1 MISRASPSAEH
12 RRSWHVLTVQDACTH
27 LDANVEAGL
36 SAPEARARLDRF
48 GVNQLPEPPPRPLWK
63 MVAAQFTSLLVL
75 VLLAAGVLAG
85 VIGDTTDMVVIFGVI
100 LFNGALGFYQEF
112 RAEKARAEKALDALK
127 AMLPSLC
134 RVRRDGAKQE
144 VPAALLVPGDVVL
157 LEAGDRIPADGRLA
171 VAHQLEIDE
180 SSLTGESLA
189 VAKQPD
195 ALADHDLP
203 LAERTN
209 LAHMNTVV
217 TRGRGEMVVAATG
230 AATEMGR
237 IAGMLQTAGDETT
250 PLQRRLDQLGRRL
263 AMLAGLVVA
272 LFVVLGLLRG
282 EPVAQLVLT
291 AIALAVAAI
300 PEGLPAVV
308 TVTLAIGMVRMAR
321 KGAIVKRLAAVETLG
336 STTVICS
343 DKTGTLTMNQ
353 MTAVAGWAAGRRF
366 AVEGEGYGRAGSVH
380 PADDGGALPELGPL
394 LAAARLCTESRLA
407 DDGQGGRVVV
417 GDATEGALLVL
428 ADKAGAVQDWPRLAE
443 LPFDS
448 ARKFMVSIHRT
459 PDGTLRL
466 LVKGAPDI
474 VLGLC
479 RAVRLETGD
488 HPLDDERIDSVVR
501 ENERMG
507 AQALRV
513 LALAEAEVAEAA
525 LADPLA
531 AARDLTLTALVGL
544 LDPPRPGARSAVAA
558 CRTAGIAVKM
568 ITGDHRITAAAIGR
582 ALGLDGEVVTGADLD
597 RMDDGDLARRIDDIA
612 VFARVAPE
620 HKVRI
625 VEALRARGHV
635 VAMTGD
641 GVNDAAS
648 LKAAH
653 IGVAMG
659 RTGSDVT
666 REAATMVL
674 TDDDF
679 QTVVGAVREGR
690 TITDNIVK
698 FVRFQLSTN
707 IGALLT
713 VLAAPILGLASPF
726 HPIQILWVNIIMD
739 GPPALALSF
748 DPARTGLMEEPPK
761 ARDEAILS
769 ARRLLKLALYGTTM
783 AVGTLGVFAWGLDAG
798 DETTARTLAFTTF
811 VLFQFFN
818 VFNARVGHE
827 SALGAKMFANA
838 KLWLALLGVVALQA
852 AAVHWGPAQAI
863 FHTADLSGLQ
873 WLVAAAIASSVLV
886 LDELRKAVGRL
897 RRAA

>member
-1 MISRASPSAEH
+1 MSPRISPSGD
-12 RRSWHVLTVQDACTH
+12 RRQPWHVLSVQDACLR
-27 LDANVEAGL
+27 LDADIGAGL
-36 SAPEARARLDRF
+36 SAPEAQARLDRF
-48 GVNQLPEPPPRPLWK
+48 GANRLPEPPPRPLWK
-63 MVAAQFTSLLVL
+63 MVVSQFTSLLVL
-75 VLLAAGVLAG
+75 VLLVAGALAG
-85 VIGDTTDMVVIFGVI
+85 FVGDTTDMLVIFGVI

-112 RAEKARAEKALDALK
+112 RAEKALDALK
-127 AMLPSLC
+127 AMLPALC
-134 RVRRDGAKQE
+134 RVRRDGTKQE
-144 VPAALLVPGDVVL
+144 VPAAQLVPGDVVL

-189 VAKQPD
+189 VAKQLD
-195 ALADHDLP
+195 ALSDHDLP

-209 LAHMNTVV
+209 LAHMNSVV

-237 IAGMLQTAGDETT
+237 IAGMLQAAGDETT
-250 PLQRRLDQLGRRL
+250 PLQQRLDQLGRRL
-263 AMLAGLVVA
+263 ALLAGLVVA
-272 LFVVLGLLRG
+272 LYLALGLMRG

-366 AVEGEGYGRAGSVH
+366 VVDGEGYGREGAVR
-380 PADDGGALPELGPL
+380 PADDGGPLPDLAPH
-394 LAAARLCTESRLA
+394 LAAARLCTESMLA
-407 DDGQGGRVVV
+407 DDGQGGRMVV

-428 ADKAGAVQDWPRLAE
+428 ADKAHALQDWPRLAE
-443 LPFDS
+443 VPFDS
-448 ARKFMVSIHRT
+448 ARKFMVSVHRL
-459 PDGTLRL
+459 PDGGLRL
-466 LVKGAPDI
+466 LVKGAPDV

-479 RAVRLETGD
+479 RAVRLEGGE
-488 HPLDDERIDSVVR
+488 HVLDRERADQVAR
-501 ENERMG
+501 ENEAM
-507 AQALRV
+507 AAKALRV
-513 LALAEAEVAEAA
+513 LALAEAEVDETA

-531 AARDLTLTALVGL
+531 AARDLTLTALIGL
-544 LDPPRPGARSAVAA
+544 LDPPRPGARAAVAA

-568 ITGDHRITAAAIGR
+568 ITGDHRVTAAAIGR
-582 ALGLDGEVVTGADLD
+582 ALGLDGEVVTGAELD
-597 RMDDGDLARRIDDIA
+597 RMDDAELAGRIDDIA

-635 VAMTGD
+635 AAMTGD

-679 QTVVGAVREGR
+679 STVVGAVREGR

-713 VLAAPILGLASPF
+713 VLAAPIIGLASPF

-748 DPARTGLMEEPPK
+748 DPARPGLMEEPPK
-761 ARDEAILS
+761 AQGEAILS
-769 ARRLLKLALYGTTM
+769 VRRLLKLALYGTTM
-783 AVGTLGVFAWGLDAG
+783 AVGTLAVFAWGLSTG
-798 DETTARTLAFTTF
+798 DETQARTLAFTTF

-827 SALGAKMFANA
+827 SALGPQMFANA
-838 KLWLALLGVVALQA
+838 KLWVALAGVIALQA

-863 FHTADLSGLQ
+863 FHTSDLSALQ
-873 WLVAAAIASSVLV
+873 WGVAVAVASMVLV
-886 LDELRKAVGRL
+886 LDEARKAIGRFIPTGQ
-897 RRAA
+897 

>member
-1 MISRASPSAEH
+1 MTSNPPPGRGAVH
-12 RRSWHVLTVQDACTH
+12 HWHTLST
-27 LDANVEAGL
+27 EAIRTLLRCDPESGL
-36 SAPEARARLDRF
+36 SGPDAAGRLASEGSNRLPEA
-48 GVNQLPEPPPRPLWK
+48 PPRSLWL
-63 MVAAQFTSLLVL
+63 MVVQQFTSLLVL
-75 VLLAAGVLAG
+75 VLFGAGILAG
-85 VIGDTTDMVVIFGVI
+85 LIGDTSDMAVIFSVI
-100 LFNGALGFYQEF
+100 AFNGALGFYQEI
-112 RAEKARAEKALDALK
+112 RAERALDALK
-127 AMLPSLC
+127 DMLPPLC
-134 RVRRDGAKQE
+134 RVRRDGAKHE
-144 VPAALLVPGDVVL
+144 IRAESLVSGDVVL
-157 LEAGDRIPADGRLA
+157 LEAGDRIPADGRLM
-171 VAHQLEIDE
+171 VAHGLEIDE

-189 VAKQPD
+189 VLKTTAALTD
-195 ALADHDLP
+195 ASAP

-209 LAHMNTVV
+209 LAYMNCVV
-217 TRGRGEMVVAATG
+217 TRGRGEMLVTTTG

-237 IAGMLQTAGDETT
+237 IASLLKAAQDERT
-250 PLQRRLDQLGRRL
+250 PLQGRLDTLGRRL
-263 AMLAGLVVA
+263 ALVAGLVV
-272 LFVVLGLLRG
+272 VVILALGLMRG
-282 EPVAQLVLT
+282 EPWTQTVLT
-291 AIALAVAAI
+291 AVALAVAAI

-366 AVEGEGYGRAGSVH
+366 SVEGQGYGREGSLH
-380 PADDGGALPELGPL
+380 AADDGGALPDLAPY

-407 DDGQGGRVVV
+407 EDADGHRHVI

-428 ADKAGAVQDWPRLAE
+428 ADKAGAQQDWPRLAE

-448 ARKFMVSIHRT
+448 ARKFMVSIHRR
-459 PDGTLRL
+459 PDGGLRL

-479 RAVRLETGD
+479 RAVRLEHGD
-488 HPLDDERIDSVVR
+488 HALDAERIGLVGR

-507 AQALRV
+507 TRALRV
-513 LALAEAEVAEAA
+513 LALAEADIDESA

-531 AARDLTLTALVGL
+531 AAHGLTLTALIGL
-544 LDPPRPGARSAVAA
+544 LDPPRPGAREAVAA

-582 ALGLDGEVVTGADLD
+582 LLGLDGEVVTGADLD
-597 RMDDGDLARRIDDIA
+597 RMNDAELARRIDDIA

-625 VEALRARGHV
+625 VEALKLRGHIA
-635 VAMTGD
+635 AMTGD
-641 GVNDAAS
+641 GVNDAAA
-648 LKAAH
+648 LRTAH
-653 IGVAMG
+653 IGIAMG

-679 QTVVGAVREGR
+679 STVVGAVREGR

-707 IGALLT
+707 VGALLT
-713 VLAAPILGLASPF
+713 VLAAPFCGLISPF

-748 DPARTGLMEEPPK
+748 DPARAGLMEEAP
-761 ARDEAILS
+761 RDRDGAILS
-769 ARRLLKLALYGTTM
+769 VRRLSKLALYGATM
-783 AVGTLGVFAWGLDAG
+783 AVGTLGVFAWALGNG
-798 DETTARTLAFTTF
+798 DEPQARTLAFTTF

-818 VFNARVGHE
+818 VFNARVGAE
-827 SALGAKMFANA
+827 SAFGRRMFANG
-838 KLWLALLGVVALQA
+838 KLWLALAGVVSLQVV
-852 AAVHWGPAQAI
+852 AVHWGPAQVL
-863 FHTADLSGLQ
+863 FHTSDLTVLQ
-873 WLVAAAIASSVLV
+873 WGVAIVTASSVLV
-886 LDELRKAVGRL
+886 LDEARKLA
-897 RRAA
+897 RRMLYSTAR

>member
-1 MISRASPSAEH
+1 MNPRIIPSGD
-12 RRSWHVLTVQDACTH
+12 RRHPWHTLSVQDACRH
-27 LDANVEAGL
+27 LDADITAGL
-36 SAPEARARLDRF
+36 SAPEAQARLDRF
-48 GVNQLPEPPPRPLWK
+48 GANRLPEPPPRPLWK
-63 MVAAQFTSLLVL
+63 MVVSQFTSLLVL
-75 VLLAAGVLAG
+75 VLLVAGVLAG
-85 VIGDTTDMVVIFGVI
+85 FVGDTTDMLVIFGVI
-100 LFNGALGFYQEF
+100 AFNGALGFYQEF
-112 RAEKARAEKALDALK
+112 RAEKALDALK
-127 AMLPSLC
+127 AMLPALC
-134 RVRRDGAKQE
+134 RVRRDGTKQE
-144 VPAALLVPGDVVL
+144 LPAAQLVPGDVVL

-189 VAKQPD
+189 VAKQSD
-195 ALADHDLP
+195 TLSDHDLP

-209 LAHMNTVV
+209 LAHMNSVV
-217 TRGRGEMVVAATG
+217 TRGRGEMLVAATG

-237 IAGMLQTAGDETT
+237 IAGMLQAAGDETT

-263 AMLAGLVVA
+263 ALLAGLVVA
-272 LFVVLGLLRG
+272 LYLVLGVARG

-366 AVEGEGYGRAGSVH
+366 IVDGEGYGREGAVR
-380 PADDGGALPELGPL
+380 PADDGGPLPDLAPH
-394 LAAARLCTESRLA
+394 LAAARLCTESMLA
-407 DDGQGGRVVV
+407 DDGHGGRKVV

-428 ADKAGAVQDWPRLAE
+428 ADKAHAHQDWPRLAE
-443 LPFDS
+443 VPFDS
-448 ARKFMVSIHRT
+448 ARKFMVSVHRSS
-459 PDGTLRL
+459 DGGLRL
-466 LVKGAPDI
+466 LVKGAPDV

-479 RAVRLETGD
+479 RAVRLESGD
-488 HPLDDERIDSVVR
+488 HDLDRERADQVSR
-501 ENERMG
+501 ENEAM
-507 AQALRV
+507 AAKALRV
-513 LALAEAEVAEAA
+513 LALAEAVVDETA

-531 AARDLTLTALVGL
+531 AARDLTLTALIGL
-544 LDPPRPGARSAVAA
+544 LDPPRPGARAAVAA

-568 ITGDHRITAAAIGR
+568 ITGDHRVTAAAIGR
-582 ALGLDGEVVTGADLD
+582 ALGLDGEVVTGAELD
-597 RMDDGDLARRIDDIA
+597 RMDDAELAGRIDDIA

-625 VEALRARGHV
+625 VQALRARGHV

-679 QTVVGAVREGR
+679 ATVVGAVREGR

-713 VLAAPILGLASPF
+713 VLAAPIVGLASPF

-748 DPARTGLMEEPPK
+748 DPARPGLMEEPPK
-761 ARDEAILS
+761 AQGEAILS
-769 ARRLLKLALYGTTM
+769 TRRLLRLALYGTTM
-783 AVGTLGVFAWGLDAG
+783 AVGTLGVFAWGLSTG
-798 DETTARTLAFTTF
+798 DETQARTLAFTTF

-827 SALGAKMFANA
+827 SALGAQMFANG
-838 KLWLALLGVVALQA
+838 KLWVALAGVIALQA

-863 FHTADLSGLQ
+863 FHTSDLSALQ
-873 WLVAAAIASSVLV
+873 WGVAVAVASSVLV
-886 LDELRKAVGRL
+886 LDEARKALGRFTS
-897 RRAA
+897 